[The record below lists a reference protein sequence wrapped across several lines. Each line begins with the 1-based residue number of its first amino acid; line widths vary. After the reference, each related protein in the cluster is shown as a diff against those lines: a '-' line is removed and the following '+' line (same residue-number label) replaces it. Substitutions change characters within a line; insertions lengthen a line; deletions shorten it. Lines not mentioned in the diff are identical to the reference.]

1 MSEYAPLII
10 GIIVA
15 ILFLVALYFGKRIY
29 YIRDELDYIN
39 MEISRTTGRER
50 IFWQYEKKRLWL
62 SLIPF
67 YRGK

>member
-1 MSEYAPLII
+1 MPEYGPLII
-10 GIIVA
+10 GMIIA
-15 ILFLVALYFGKRIY
+15 ILFFIALYFGQRIY
-29 YIRDELDYIN
+29 YIKDELDYIN

-50 IFWQYEKKRLWL
+50 IFWQRKKKRLWL